1 MNENLQ
7 GLTNQEVQDRIS
19 KNQQNNYNEDV
30 SKSTKDIIKD
40 NVFTLFNFLNLAIGI
55 CLAAVGA
62 FSNLFLWLLL

>member
-30 SKSTKDIIKD
+30 
-40 NVFTLFNFLNLAIGI
+40 
-55 CLAAVGA
+55 
-62 FSNLFLWLLL
+62 